1 MILALAACVAPPDV
15 ATWAPAS
22 GFTAWSAESG
32 DPIAVPDALGS
43 LDWLGEPSAWR
54 WSNAASRADAGALG
68 VGNGIVF
75 ALVGLDGP
83 NTLSNAIGPGYD
95 ADADAGFYS
104 DTALA
109 LARDGVELVATDT
122 RVQRPRGTAVARAS
136 IAYGDLTLGTTD
148 VAPPGVAS
156 IVRHVTVGNTGT
168 ADAAG
173 LTLVGADSVEVR
185 GGRTLRASCDARA
198 VPALAPG
205 AEWSTTCRYAF
216 SRDGSFV
223 EDTDAVEAL
232 AASRD
237 VTGALLARAATLDL
251 PDEKVAD
258 LYEGMVITA
267 HVQTSASGLVS
278 PMNRYTR
285 GWLRD
290 TEGPARLYLRA
301 GLFEEVDAMLDGTLR
316 VQVSEGAIS
325 NSFPLEADI
334 PLDDIALPDDPDAFW
349 ASVPFMAGREPVE
362 APSFPIL
369 VQAQLDAFS
378 GGAPDA
384 QRLAWL
390 RACLLRQEVGEAG
403 LFPFSGD
410 ETFRYPLAAALGEGL
425 PEEVGWSANS
435 AFLYDAAAARL
446 GEPGI
451 GADPFWA
458 DGYWAP
464 VARYADLAPTDAP
477 FEDVA
482 LQPIWWGDT
491 SARAEENLAT
501 SLAVLLREDG
511 TLRSTLA
518 GTAEDTPMTTGM
530 VPGYLLQNVARVH
543 RDEEA
548 LAFAA
553 LDLGATPSGHFE
565 ELHGPDGRPLDVT
578 HTTDGLGADVPA
590 RYRPWEGGDVVAAL
604 LDYLYGLEPD
614 AAGAALTLAPHLPPG
629 WPTSAAEGLRMG
641 NTYFDLRLSGYA
653 EGQVLSL
660 ARDPGATWRTRI
672 VLHGDHP
679 FARLWIAGEPVA
691 VSGAV
696 VSTEVA
702 WAGGELVIVGEYA
715 P

>member
-1 MILALAACVAPPDV
+1 MILALVACVAPPDV

-22 GFTAWSAESG
+22 GFAAWSAEGG
-32 DPIAVPDALGS
+32 DPIAVPDALAS
-43 LDWLGEPSAWR
+43 LDWLGDPSAWR
-54 WSNAASRADAGALG
+54 WRNAQGRADAGTLG
-68 VGNGIVF
+68 VGNGVVF
-75 ALVGLDGP
+75 GLVGLDGP

-95 ADADAGFYS
+95 ADAGFFS
-104 DTALA
+104 DTALS
-109 LARDGVELVATDT
+109 LSRDGVGLVATDA
-122 RVQRPRGTAVARAS
+122 RVERPRGSAVARAS
-136 IAYGDLTLGTTD
+136 IAYGDLALSTTD
-148 VAPPGVAS
+148 VAPPGIAT
-156 IVRHVTVGNTGT
+156 IVRHVTVSNAGT
-168 ADAAG
+168 TDIAG
-173 LTLVGADSVEVR
+173 LALVGADGEEGR
-185 GGRTLRASCDARA
+185 GDRTLRASCDARA
-198 VPALAPG
+198 VPTLAPG
-205 AEWSTTCRYAF
+205 TEWSTTCRYAF
-216 SRDGSFV
+216 SRDGTFV
-223 EDTDAVEAL
+223 EDTDALTAL

-237 VTGALLARAATLDL
+237 VTEALLAGTAALDL

-258 LYEGMVITA
+258 LYEGMIVTA

-301 GLFEEVDAMLDGTLR
+301 GLFEEVDAMLDATLR
-316 VQVSEGAIS
+316 VQVAERAIS
-325 NSFPLEADI
+325 NSFALEVAGTS
-334 PLDDIALPDDPDAFW
+334 LDEVALPEDPDAFW

-369 VQAQLDAFS
+369 LQAQVDAFS
-378 GGAPDA
+378 GGAPDS

-390 RACLLRQEVGEAG
+390 RACLLRQEPGAAG

-435 AFLYDAAAARL
+435 AFLYDAAAATL
-446 GEPGI
+446 GEPGV
-451 GADPFWA
+451 GADAWWA

-464 VARYADLAPTDAP
+464 VVRYADLSPTDAP
-477 FEDVA
+477 FEDVS

-501 SLAVLLREDG
+501 AVSVLLREDG
-511 TLRSTLA
+511 TLRSSLGA
-518 GTAEDTPMTTGM
+518 GAGDTPMTTGM
-530 VPGYLLQNVARVH
+530 GPGYFLQNVARVH

-553 LDLGATPSGHFE
+553 LDHVATPSGHFE
-565 ELHGPDGRPLDVT
+565 ELHAPDGRPLDVT
-578 HTTDGLGADVPA
+578 HAADGLGADVPA

-604 LDYLYGLEPD
+604 LDYLFGLDPD

-629 WPTSAAEGLRMG
+629 WPASAAEGLRMG
-641 NTYFDLRLSGYA
+641 DTRFDLRLAGYA
-653 EGQVLSL
+653 EGQVLTL
-660 ARDPGATWRTRI
+660 ARDPGATWATRI
-672 VLHGDHP
+672 VLHGDRA
-679 FARLWIAGEPVA
+679 FARLWIAGDPVD

-696 VSTEVA
+696 VSADVA
-702 WAGGELVIVGEYA
+702 WPGGELVIVGEYA